1 MSLVTK
7 AVRAQL
13 RLQSRQVPVGISMR
27 HIHLSRREVDALF
40 GRTYQLTPLRPLSQ
54 PGQFACQECLDVIG
68 PRGVLHKVRILG
80 PERPEA
86 QVELAQTDCRVIG
99 VQAPVRTSGHVEGTP
114 GVLLQGPRGV
124 FSLPR
129 GVIVAD
135 RHLHMSTAQA
145 AAFGL
150 SDGDTVRVRVRAAS
164 RASWTGFWSGRES
177 GTSWTCTWTPTTPT
191 PSSSDRAS
199 WSLCWNDQYCC
210 KKEEQAMILGTVKG
224 TVYSTRKMEQ
234 LVGYKFLLV
243 EPMYGSKKELIVAG
257 DRLGAGIG
265 ELVMVTTD
273 ETVQHGL
280 DAPAPMDAFIVGIV
294 DQPPAIGK

>member
-1 MSLVTK
+1 MSLVTQ
-7 AVRAQL
+7 AVRDQL
-13 RLQSRQVPVGISMR
+13 RLQSRRVPVGISMR

-99 VQAPVRTSGHVEGTP
+99 VQAPVRASGHVEGTP
-114 GVLLQGPRGV
+114 GVLLQGPRGA

-150 SDGDTVRVRVRAAS
+150 SDGDTVRVRVEGGKPGILDGVLVRAGERYELDLHLDTDDANAFQL
-164 RASWTGFWSGRES
+164 RQG
-177 GTSWTCTWTPTTPT
+177 
-191 PSSSDRAS
+191 
-199 WSLCWNDQYCC
+199 
-210 KKEEQAMILGTVKG
+210 
-224 TVYSTRKMEQ
+224 Q
-234 LVGYKFLLV
+234 LV
-243 EPMYGSKKELIVAG
+243 
-257 DRLGAGIG
+257 
-265 ELVMVTTD
+265 
-273 ETVQHGL
+273 TVL
-280 DAPAPMDAFIVGIV
+280 E
-294 DQPPAIGK
+294 

>member
-1 MSLVTK
+1 MSLVTQ
-7 AVRAQL
+7 AVRDQL
-13 RLQSRQVPVGISMR
+13 RLQSRRVPVGISMR

-99 VQAPVRTSGHVEGTP
+99 VQAPVRASGHVEGTS

-150 SDGDTVRVRVRAAS
+150 SDGDTVRVRVEGGKPGILDGVLVRAGERYELDLHLDTDDANAFQL
-164 RASWTGFWSGRES
+164 RQG
-177 GTSWTCTWTPTTPT
+177 
-191 PSSSDRAS
+191 
-199 WSLCWNDQYCC
+199 
-210 KKEEQAMILGTVKG
+210 
-224 TVYSTRKMEQ
+224 Q
-234 LVGYKFLLV
+234 LV
-243 EPMYGSKKELIVAG
+243 
-257 DRLGAGIG
+257 
-265 ELVMVTTD
+265 
-273 ETVQHGL
+273 TVL
-280 DAPAPMDAFIVGIV
+280 E
-294 DQPPAIGK
+294 